1 MQISSALGGGTL
13 DFGNWV
19 KGLIAAFIGGGASA
33 FSAGLSSMVVDPH
46 DFTIYSAKFWKLI
59 FGTFV
64 ISGLVPFFA
73 YLHNKP
79 VPDTKEVEHTV
90 KTITPATAD
99 TPKTIETTT
108 EKHIEPIV
116 PKEPPTG
123 A

>member
-1 MQISSALGGGTL
+1 MQIASALGGGTL
-13 DFGNWV
+13 DFGQWF

-73 YLHNKP
+73 YLHSKP
-79 VPDTKEVEHTV
+79 VPDTKEVTNI
-90 KTITPATAD
+90 KR
-99 TPKTIETTT
+99 TTT
-108 EKHIEPIV
+108 VGDEPPIV
-116 PKEPPTG
+116 VEQRKETHTEPLVSKG
-123 A
+123 E

>member
-13 DFGNWV
+13 EFGQWF

-73 YLHNKP
+73 YLHSKP
-79 VPDTKEVEHTV
+79 VPDTKEVEVST
-90 KTITPATAD
+90 KTITQGDRIPIVIETSKETHTEPI
-99 TPKTIETTT
+99 TPK
-108 EKHIEPIV
+108 
-116 PKEPPTG
+116 G
-123 A
+123 DN